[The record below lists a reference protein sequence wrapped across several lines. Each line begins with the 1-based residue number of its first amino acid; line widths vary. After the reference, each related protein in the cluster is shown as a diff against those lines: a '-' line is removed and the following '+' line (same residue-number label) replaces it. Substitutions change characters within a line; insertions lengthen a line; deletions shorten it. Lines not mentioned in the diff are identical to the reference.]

1 MMQQSN
7 QTGGSGP
14 APTVLVLTLL
24 PPPPPPLG
32 LVTPTRPPEE
42 NSRIDPA

>member
-24 PPPPPPLG
+24 PPPPPLG